1 LLTYLENFL
10 RLIYGVGVLFVA
22 RHLLGAESFASFAFY
37 LSLATLCYGVSKFS
51 FDAYAIR
58 EFVLHPSQAVSV
70 LWRLMLIRSIGC
82 IVIIGIL
89 MVCLSAFD
97 KYEAL
102 YSLIIVF
109 QFVRVVDTVEW
120 LLRAE
125 GKLAT
130 QAIVRIVSMI
140 VVLLALTIL
149 LVNSHSVA
157 AWHLV
162 LVQLSEWVVILL
174 AYLMILAR
182 KTTKDVSVRKPD
194 KLLLGTSV
202 KKVVVGSMYAY
213 AGFVLFLLYSKIDQF
228 FLHWLLQPELYG
240 VYMIAA
246 RLTEAAV
253 VLIMSLNLFFY
264 PKLVNAHA
272 VSFERFSILLRSISL
287 TFLLIA
293 AVVVLCVW
301 IARGLYDYFPLMFRD
316 VVPNELLVILSWMIF
331 SVIPVFFFGLRSS
344 FFTIVD
350 NPGNILFGAAVG
362 CSFAVLVGIPLMYF
376 FEELGGALCIFLV
389 AICALFF
396 SNFCT
401 PAGRQYLRIL
411 FYGYRQIE

>member
-1 LLTYLENFL
+1 MLTYLENFL

-70 LWRLMLIRSIGC
+70 LWRLMLIRSIGS
-82 IVIIGIL
+82 IVIIGAL

-149 LVNSHSVA
+149 LVNSHSVS
-157 AWHLV
+157 AWHIV
-162 LVQLSEWVVILL
+162 LVQLSEWGVILV
-174 AYLMILAR
+174 AYLTIFAR
-182 KTTKDVSVRKPD
+182 KATKEVSGGKAD
-194 KLLLGTSV
+194 KLLLDASV
-202 KKVVVGSMYAY
+202 KKVVAGSMYAY

-228 FLHWLLQPELYG
+228 LLNWLLQPESYG

-264 PKLVNAHA
+264 PKLVSAHA
-272 VSFERFSILLRSISL
+272 VSFGRFSIMVRRISL
-287 TFLLIA
+287 AFLLIA
-293 AVVVLCVW
+293 TVVVLFVW

-350 NPGNILFGAAVG
+350 KPGNILFGAVLG
-362 CSFAVLVGIPLMYF
+362 FSSAVLIGIPLMYIWGA
-376 FEELGGALCIFLV
+376 LGGALCIFSV
-389 AICALFF
+389 ALFSLF
-396 SNFCT
+396 LSNFCT
-401 PAGRQYLRIL
+401 VAGRRYLRVI
-411 FYGYRQIE
+411 FAIKGVPS

>member
-1 LLTYLENFL
+1 MLTYLENLL

-22 RHLLGAESFASFAFY
+22 RHLLGAESFAGFAFY

-58 EFVLHPSQAVSV
+58 EFVLHPSQAFSV

-82 IVIIGIL
+82 IVIIGTL
-89 MVCLSAFD
+89 MVCLNAFG

-140 VVLLALTIL
+140 AVLSALAIL
-149 LVNSHSVA
+149 LVNDHSVS
-157 AWHLV
+157 AWHIV
-162 LVQLSEWVVILL
+162 WVQLSEWVVILV
-174 AYLMILAR
+174 AYLTIFAR
-182 KTTKDVSVRKPD
+182 KMAKEVSGREVD
-194 KLLLGTSV
+194 KLLLGASV
-202 KKVVVGSMYAY
+202 KKVVAGSMYAY

-228 FLHWLLQPELYG
+228 LLNWLLQPESYG

-272 VSFERFSILLRSISL
+272 VSFARFSIMLRRISL
-287 TFLLIA
+287 AFAFIA

-301 IARGLYDYFPLMFRD
+301 IARCLYDYFPLMFRD
-316 VVPNELLVILSWMIF
+316 VVPNELLVTLSWMIF

-350 NPGNILFGAAVG
+350 KPGNILFGAVLG
-362 CSFAVLVGIPLMYF
+362 FSSAVLIGIPMMYVWGA
-376 FEELGGALCIFLV
+376 LGGALCICLV
-389 AICALFF
+389 AIFALFF

-401 PAGRQYLRIL
+401 SAGRQYLRIL
-411 FYGYRQIE
+411 FYGYRQVE